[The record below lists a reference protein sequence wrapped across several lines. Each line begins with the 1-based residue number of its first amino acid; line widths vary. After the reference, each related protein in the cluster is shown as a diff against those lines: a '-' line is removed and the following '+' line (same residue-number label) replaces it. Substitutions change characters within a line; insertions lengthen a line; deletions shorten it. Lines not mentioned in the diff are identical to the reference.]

1 MLLTDVDSYKLM
13 YISHTPES
21 TKGSMYNGKKATG
34 DPAGRGAR
42 RHDGALG
49 HRTPRHS
56 LGDTPRRVKEEKMHE
71 DRRACPARPPRG
83 EGFRE
88 YTDNRRAD
96 TVQGRDASR
105 HA

>member
-1 MLLTDVDSYKLM
+1 MEKKPPETLPDAELDVM
-13 YISHTPES
+13 
-21 TKGSMYNGKKATG
+21 MA
-34 DPAGRGAR
+34 
-42 RHDGALG
+42 ALG